1 MVPHG
6 SDTFTPGA
14 GDLRNRVRSRGAG
27 NRATTWY
34 DTGGVTTD
42 VQTPERDVSTR
53 SGVLS
58 WLVLAGRLV
67 LGGVW
72 IAAGALKVTD
82 LDASV
87 RAVRAYRLLP
97 DLAAQVLGAGL
108 PIVEILLG
116 VLLVIGLGVRVAG
129 ALSVLLMGAFVVGI
143 ASAWARG
150 LQIDCGCFGSGGTL
164 AAGESPTYGLELA
177 RDGALLVVA
186 ALVTWRP
193 SGRFALDGRVGT
205 GKED

>member
-1 MVPHG
+1 MPR
-6 SDTFTPGA
+6 D
-14 GDLRNRVRSRGAG
+14 
-27 NRATTWY
+27 

-42 VQTPERDVSTR
+42 VETLARGGSTR
-53 SGVLS
+53 AGIVS

-72 IAAGALKVTD
+72 IVAGALKVTD

-97 DLAAQVLGAGL
+97 DLAAQVIGAGL
-108 PIVEILLG
+108 PIIEILLG
-116 VLLVIGLGVRVAG
+116 VLLVVGIGVRVAG
-129 ALSVLLMGAFVVGI
+129 VFSALLMAAFVVGI

-150 LQIDCGCFGSGGTL
+150 LQIDCGCFGSGGAL

-186 ALVTWRP
+186 VLVAWRP
-193 SGRFALDGRVGT
+193 SGRFALDHRLGA
-205 GKED
+205 GKGH

>member
-1 MVPHG
+1 M
-6 SDTFTPGA
+6 STDIDTAPPGTT
-14 GDLRNRVRSRGAG
+14 
-27 NRATTWY
+27 RA
-34 DTGGVTTD
+34 
-42 VQTPERDVSTR
+42 
-53 SGVLS
+53 GVLG

-72 IAAGALKVTD
+72 TVAGALKVTD

-108 PIVEILLG
+108 PVVEIVLG
-116 VLLVIGLGVRVAG
+116 VLLVVGLGVRVAG

-150 LQIDCGCFGSGGTL
+150 LQIDCGCFGSGGAL
-164 AAGESPTYGLELA
+164 APGESPTYGLELA
-177 RDGALLVVA
+177 RDGALLAVA
-186 ALVTWRP
+186 ALLTWRP
-193 SGRFALDGRVGT
+193 SGRFALDGRPGT
-205 GKED
+205 AKGI

>member
-1 MVPHG
+1 M
-6 SDTFTPGA
+6 S
-14 GDLRNRVRSRGAG
+14 
-27 NRATTWY
+27 
-34 DTGGVTTD
+34 TD
-42 VQTPERDVSTR
+42 VDIAPRGTRADVL
-53 SGVLS
+53 G

-72 IAAGALKVTD
+72 IVAGALKVTD

-108 PIVEILLG
+108 PVVEIVLG
-116 VLLVIGLGVRVAG
+116 VLLVVGLGVRVAG

-150 LQIDCGCFGSGGTL
+150 LQIDCGCFGSGGAL

-177 RDGALLVVA
+177 RDGALLAVA
-186 ALVTWRP
+186 GLLTWRP
-193 SGRFALDGRVGT
+193 SGRFALDGRPGSSK
-205 GKED
+205 GN